1 MTTTTRT
8 LRRLTILGAL
18 AVVAY
23 LATPAHAAPVVA
35 LDTTCTAQWCQPG
48 AVLTEARRLVDAQVA
63 TLTQGRDC
71 WVPSARK
78 DIPATVLVKGAKAN
92 KSVVWSMSLTE
103 AFDSNRDRDT
113 WNDVIVIR
121 GCAAASGTGAV
132 A

>member
-8 LRRLTILGAL
+8 LRRLTTLGAL
-18 AVVAY
+18 AAVAY
-23 LATPAHAAPVVA
+23 VATPPPPLVWGGGGP
-35 LDTTCTAQWCQPG
+35 CKAQWCQPG
-48 AVLTEARRLVDAQVA
+48 ATIAEGQRVIDAQVNA
-63 TLTQGRDC
+63 LTRDADC
-71 WVPSARK
+71 WTPNARK